1 MAYTREIAW
10 VAVAQGAAFVGGLAV
25 VKTTAAALGPA
36 EYGKLS
42 VALAIISISQIC
54 FYGSISQTASRFLAF
69 ASSHNLLKRY
79 EISLGKFAVLAAASI
94 ALFGVVASALGVQQ
108 LLPVPAALLC
118 AYAIINGFQAIAI
131 AVCNAAR
138 KRELVAITLAAEA
151 LVRPILILLITHA
164 KGATAYHALL
174 AYVISTCLICLVI
187 VALWSAADW
196 SSVTNYDSAP
206 KRSDEIVT
214 SRQLTWLMTTYTS
227 TFVMFGILG
236 ALGSN
241 GERLLLAKWVDWSD
255 VGVYTVMAQLVMAP
269 NVLFTNV
276 INQFYFPMV
285 FQFDPDGRREVI
297 RSFHLYMLISVSG
310 VAAITAVTSV
320 FGSFLI
326 SVFATRAFLGHEH
339 LLWLLGMSAGL
350 FCVGQQLVLPGLR
363 LGKPAVYMPAKFVIS
378 VALLGLSAVLVP
390 MWGVDGM
397 GWASLISSITYLCA
411 IMLANIWLE
420 RDLKQSTLRMV
431 QL

>member
-69 ASSHNLLKRY
+69 AGSHNLLKRY
-79 EISLGKFAVLAAASI
+79 EISLGKFAVVAAASI

-164 KGATAYHALL
+164 TGATAYHALL

-214 SRQLTWLMTTYTS
+214 SRQLTWLMITYTS
-227 TFVMFGILG
+227 AFVMFGILG

-285 FQFDPDGRREVI
+285 FQFDPDGRCEVI

-363 LGKPAVYMPAKFVIS
+363 LGKPAVYMPAKFFHS
-378 VALLGLSAVLVP
+378 VALLGLSAVFVP

-397 GWASLISSITYLCA
+397 GWASLMSSITYLCA
-411 IMLANIWLE
+411 IMLANAWLE
-420 RDLKQSTLRMV
+420 RDSKQSTLRMV